1 MWPASLMFSKEQ
13 PMVLPVKEGKAI
25 CKVNDCLWESQ
36 TKRRFSCVCGVGCTS
51 DAASESF
58 HRPPKP
64 VFAVGCMQK
73 NARFAWS
80 SSAVALLL
88 FGESLPL
95 TPKVFK
101 IQKNLCAV
109 LSQTTSGEACA
120 HDNRTKREKE
130 RPERAVSPQPRATPW
145 VSTYKRLRPVRAKV
159 WANGWLLL
167 LPLQGVGNGGM
178 VPRALPWATDLLGF
192 QPAQGRR

>member
-36 TKRRFSCVCGVGCTS
+36 TKRRFSCVCGFGCTS

-58 HRPPKP
+58 HRLPKP

-73 NARFAWS
+73 KRPLCL
-80 SSAVALLL
+80 VI
-88 FGESLPL
+88 FGSCTTFVWRKPS
-95 TPKVFK
+95 PDAPWVFK
-101 IQKNLCAV
+101 IQKNLCAI

-159 WANGWLLL
+159 WANG
-167 LPLQGVGNGGM
+167 
-178 VPRALPWATDLLGF
+178 
-192 QPAQGRR
+192 